1 MLDGHRPVGEALAHA
16 LEGEH
21 RPSLAG
27 GSVRPCSLTP
37 LRLHP
42 RRVGDVA
49 TADCIRENAWVCP
62 AYLRQDR
69 DAVLSAVVD
78 HLQLTAYALGLALLV
93 AVPLGLLVRR
103 SRAGRLVV
111 LGVGGVLYTV
121 PSLALFVLLGP
132 LFGFTSSL
140 PVVIA
145 LAAYD
150 VQVLVRQLLV
160 GLDEVP
166 GEVVEAAVGTGYGR
180 GRLLTRVELP
190 LALPALV
197 AGLRLAA
204 VSTIALVTVGA
215 VIGHG
220 GLGSLLYA
228 GFQTDFKAQQLT
240 SLVLVVVLAL
250 VVDLLLQALL
260 RALTPWRR
268 ARSA

>member
-1 MLDGHRPVGEALAHA
+1 MA
-16 LEGEH
+16 
-21 RPSLAG
+21 
-27 GSVRPCSLTP
+27 
-37 LRLHP
+37 
-42 RRVGDVA
+42 VA
-49 TADCIRENAWVCP
+49 ACIRANAWVCP
-62 AYLRQDR
+62 AYLGQDR
-69 DAVLSAVVD
+69 DAVLAALRA
-78 HLQLTAYALGLALLV
+78 HLTLTAEALALALVV
-93 AVPLGLLVRR
+93 AVPLALAVRR
-103 SRAGRLVV
+103 SRVGRLVA
-111 LGVGGVLYTV
+111 LGVGGVVYTV

-140 PVVIA
+140 PVVVA

-160 GLDEVP
+160 GLDGVP
-166 GEVVEAAVGTGYGR
+166 ADVVEAAVGTGHSR

-190 LALPALV
+190 LALPALL

-228 GFQTDFKAQQLT
+228 GFQNDFKAQQLT

-250 VVDLLLQALL
+250 AVDLLLQLVL
-260 RALTPWRR
+260 RLATPWRR
-268 ARSA
+268 VA